1 MAVRCSQDWSLAGMS
16 TASKKGLA
24 DCRRAFLYALTIAA
38 AQGGWSALSYG
49 ADMAWVDRGYVPIIL
64 EKLRWTDAV
73 LASVDV
79 TQPHFHGGPGMND
92 TDATGLALVI
102 KGGSRNSNVTQP
114 MPRR

>member
-1 MAVRCSQDWSLAGMS
+1 LV
-16 TASKKGLA
+16 
-24 DCRRAFLYALTIAA
+24 DCRRAFLYALAIAA

-49 ADMAWVDRGYVPIIL
+49 ADMAWVDRGYVPVIL

-79 TQPHFHGGPGMND
+79 TQPHFHGGPGMSG

-102 KGGSRNSNVTQP
+102 KGGSRNSNVMQP
-114 MPRR
+114 KPRR